1 MIFKK
6 NSEGIVSSST
16 VLAYVSP
23 LSMAE
28 STDIKNH
35 KNNKTLSIKRKVY
48 LDLLLEKLN
57 GAFWVVI
64 FPIEKANK
72 PRDEKHIPLF
82 NIWEET
88 KMSASFDKKP
98 TYTSR

>member
-1 MIFKK
+1 M
-6 NSEGIVSSST
+6 
-16 VLAYVSP
+16 
-23 LSMAE
+23 
-28 STDIKNH
+28 
-35 KNNKTLSIKRKVY
+35 
-48 LDLLLEKLN
+48 
-57 GAFWVVI
+57 

-72 PRDEKHIPLF
+72 PRDEKHMPLF